1 MPGNTPHS
9 SRPFPPPGHDQFRSL
24 PPSDEISFEA
34 SWRALFLYLSLY
46 RPVAY
51 LIRSHSSQ
59 APTCHTGLRKMLRD
73 TRQMGLRPGINP
85 ASCLRSNLDFEVGT
99 GFLDAPPRSAPMVD
113 AISGSGS
120 GTAPGSGNPLLT
132 LSLAQGARHH
142 PRALDPPNLF
152 SLWSLCL
159 E

>member
-1 MPGNTPHS
+1 
-9 SRPFPPPGHDQFRSL
+9 
-24 PPSDEISFEA
+24 
-34 SWRALFLYLSLY
+34 
-46 RPVAY
+46 
-51 LIRSHSSQ
+51 
-59 APTCHTGLRKMLRD
+59 
-73 TRQMGLRPGINP
+73 MGLRSGINP
-85 ASCLRSNLDFEVGT
+85 ASYLRLNLDFGVGA
-99 GFLDAPPRSAPMVD
+99 GFLDAPSRSAPMVD

-120 GTAPGSGNPLLT
+120 GAAPGFGNPLLT

>member
-1 MPGNTPHS
+1 
-9 SRPFPPPGHDQFRSL
+9 
-24 PPSDEISFEA
+24 
-34 SWRALFLYLSLY
+34 
-46 RPVAY
+46 
-51 LIRSHSSQ
+51 
-59 APTCHTGLRKMLRD
+59 
-73 TRQMGLRPGINP
+73 MGLRSGINP
-85 ASCLRSNLDFEVGT
+85 APYLRLDLDFGVGV
-99 GFLDAPPRSAPMVD
+99 GFLDAPPRYAPMVD

-120 GTAPGSGNPLLT
+120 GAAPGFGNPLLT